1 MRKPALC
8 GLFHLRF
15 LLVPACGH
23 VTAERRK
30 PPARLPAGREGLRVH
45 AQPRPAGC
53 RRVPSAPPENEKA
66 RLVRAFSF
74 ALSSRARMRGR
85 LDPHRRSEKFAIASA
100 GDCAIVAECDLDPS
114 AMLDP
119 TDLRLLYQ
127 LRPAESGDFPFAEAL
142 THGNMGAY
150 YKRHGL
156 VWRSDLFYASWRESE
171 NFILEADGERIGVL
185 RVTEEGDSLHIR
197 DVQIAAGHRGQGAGT
212 YMLDMSHRWARARG
226 LHELQLRVFVDNPAA
241 RLYQRMGYRVTGP
254 RPAQLGSIRHMVRA
268 V

>member
-1 MRKPALC
+1 
-8 GLFHLRF
+8 
-15 LLVPACGH
+15 
-23 VTAERRK
+23 
-30 PPARLPAGREGLRVH
+30 
-45 AQPRPAGC
+45 
-53 RRVPSAPPENEKA
+53 
-66 RLVRAFSF
+66 
-74 ALSSRARMRGR
+74 
-85 LDPHRRSEKFAIASA
+85 
-100 GDCAIVAECDLDPS
+100 
-114 AMLDP
+114 MLDP

-226 LHELQLRVFVDNPAA
+226 LHELQLRVFVDNPARPPLSAHGLSRHRAAPGAA
-241 RLYQRMGYRVTGP
+241 RLDPAHGTRGLSARTRHTVRVTRSCRAHRGRRCRP
-254 RPAQLGSIRHMVRA
+254 RHHLRPARGLPCRDARSRA
-268 V
+268 A

>member
-1 MRKPALC
+1 M
-8 GLFHLRF
+8 
-15 LLVPACGH
+15 
-23 VTAERRK
+23 
-30 PPARLPAGREGLRVH
+30 H

-74 ALSSRARMRGR
+74 ASLI
-85 LDPHRRSEKFAIASA
+85 RRHYEKFAIASA
-100 GDCAIVAECDLDPS
+100 RDCAIVAECVFDPC

-127 LRPAESGDFPFAEAL
+127 LRPAEPGDFPFAEAL
-142 THGNMGAY
+142 THGNMGGY

-241 RLYQRMGYRVTGP
+241 RLYLRMGYRVTGP
-254 RPAQLGSIRHMVRA
+254 RLAQLGSIRHMVRP

>member
-1 MRKPALC
+1 
-8 GLFHLRF
+8 
-15 LLVPACGH
+15 
-23 VTAERRK
+23 
-30 PPARLPAGREGLRVH
+30 
-45 AQPRPAGC
+45 
-53 RRVPSAPPENEKA
+53 
-66 RLVRAFSF
+66 
-74 ALSSRARMRGR
+74 
-85 LDPHRRSEKFAIASA
+85 
-100 GDCAIVAECDLDPS
+100 
-114 AMLDP
+114 MLDP

-127 LRPAESGDFPFAEAL
+127 LRPAEPGDFPFAEAL
-142 THGNMGAY
+142 THGNMGGY

-226 LHELQLRVFVDNPAA
+226 LRELQLRVFVDNPAA
-241 RLYQRMGYRVTGP
+241 RLYERLGYRVAGP
-254 RPAQLGSIRHMVRA
+254 RLAQLGSIRHMVRA